1 MNILRAGGRLNVVVN
16 ILVIILV
23 FGIIIMIHELGH
35 FLMCKW
41 TGIAVTEFSIGM
53 GPCIFKTKRGD
64 TQYSIRC
71 LPIGGYCMMLGED
84 EEECKDERAFSNK
97 PIWSRIAVILGGP
110 MFNFL
115 LAFLASMVLI
125 GMAGYLTGE
134 INYVG
139 EGSGAEEAGIQKGDV
154 ITRLNNS
161 RIYDFRE
168 VLIFMQFYSSD
179 EPVSVTFQRNGEE
192 QTVLVTPKYNEDA
205 GMYQLGINGGYH
217 YEIENENEIY
227 TRTKANLFTNIKY
240 SALELRYWIKT
251 TFVSLKYLVTG
262 KVGVNQVSGVV
273 GVADM
278 MNETMEEA
286 KADGGL
292 FSVVLNVINFMIL
305 ISANLGVMNLIP
317 FPALDGGRLLF
328 LLVEL
333 ITRKPVPKDKEAFVH
348 AIGFILLFIVM
359 ILVTFKDI
367 RNLFV

>member
-1 MNILRAGGRLNVVVN
+1 
-16 ILVIILV
+16 VIILV

-64 TQYSIRC
+64 TQYSLRC

-84 EEECKDERAFSNK
+84 EEECTDERAFSNK

-115 LAFLASMVLI
+115 LAFLASMLLI
-125 GMAGYLTGE
+125 GLAGYLTGE
-134 INYVG
+134 INYVV
-139 EGSGAEEAGIQKGDV
+139 EDSGAEEAGIMEGDV
-154 ITRLNNS
+154 ITRLNGS

-168 VLIFMQFYSSD
+168 VLIFMQFYASD
-179 EPVSVTFQRNGEE
+179 EPVSVTFQRDGVE
-192 QTVLVTPKYNEDA
+192 QTVLVTPKYNETA
-205 GMYQLGINGGYH
+205 GMYQLGLSGGYH
-217 YEIENENEIY
+217 YENDMYI
-227 TRTKANLFTNIKY
+227 RTKANLFTNIKY

-251 TFVSLKYLVTG
+251 TFVSLKYLITG
-262 KVGVNQVSGVV
+262 RVGVSQVSGVV

-292 FSVVLNVINFMIL
+292 FSVILNVINFLIL

-348 AIGFILLFIVM
+348 AVGFVILFIFM

>member
-1 MNILRAGGRLNVVVN
+1 MNVVVN

-23 FGIIIMIHELGH
+23 FGSIIMIHELGH

-53 GPCIFKTKRGD
+53 GPCIFKTKRRE

-84 EEECKDERAFSNK
+84 EEECTDERAFSNK

-110 MFNFL
+110 VFNFL

-139 EGSGAEEAGIQKGDV
+139 EGSGAEEAGLLEGDV

-168 VLIFMQFYSSD
+168 VLIFMQFYSSE
-179 EPVSVTFQRNGEE
+179 EPVSVTFQRNGTE
-192 QTVLVTPKYNEDA
+192 QTVLVTPKYNETA
-205 GMYQLGINGGYH
+205 GMYQLGLSGGYH
-217 YEIENENEIY
+217 HENDMY
-227 TRTKANLFTNIKY
+227 VRTKANLFTNIKY
-240 SALELRYWIKT
+240 SALELRYWLKT
-251 TFVSLKYLVTG
+251 TFVSLKYLITG
-262 KVGVNQVSGVV
+262 KIGVNQVSGVV

-286 KADGGL
+286 KAEGGL
-292 FSVVLNVINFMIL
+292 FSVVLNVINFLIL
-305 ISANLGVMNLIP
+305 ISVNVGVMNLIP

-333 ITRKPVPKDKEAFVH
+333 ITRKPIPKEKEAFVH
-348 AIGFILLFIVM
+348 AIGFVLVFIIM

>member
-1 MNILRAGGRLNVVVN
+1 MNVVVN

-23 FGIIIMIHELGH
+23 FGSIIMIHELGH

-53 GPCIFKTKRGD
+53 GPCIFKTKRHE

-84 EEECKDERAFSNK
+84 EEECTDERAFSNK
-97 PIWSRIAVILGGP
+97 PVWSRIAVILGGP
-110 MFNFL
+110 VFNFL

-139 EGSGAEEAGIQKGDV
+139 EGSGAEEAGLLEGDV

-168 VLIFMQFYSSD
+168 VLIFMQFYSSE
-179 EPVSVTFQRNGEE
+179 EPVSVTFQRNGTE
-192 QTVLVTPKYNEDA
+192 QTILVTPKYNETA
-205 GMYQLGINGGYH
+205 GMYQLGLSGGYH
-217 YEIENENEIY
+217 PENDMY
-227 TRTKANLFTNIKY
+227 VRTKANLVTNIKY
-240 SALELRYWIKT
+240 SALELRYWLKT
-251 TFVSLKYLVTG
+251 TFVSLKYLITG
-262 KVGVNQVSGVV
+262 KIGVNQVSGVV

-286 KADGGL
+286 KAEGGL
-292 FSVVLNVINFMIL
+292 FSVVLNVINFLIL
-305 ISANLGVMNLIP
+305 ISVNVGVMNLIP

-333 ITRKPVPKDKEAFVH
+333 ITRKPIPKEKEAFVH
-348 AIGFILLFIVM
+348 AIGFVLVFIVM